1 MLHYEEGYTSVTTK
15 HNLMEHEE
23 EKDDDDNL
31 CGSVPTLSVSAIFIA
46 SHESVDFILRHQSN

>member
-1 MLHYEEGYTSVTTK
+1 
-15 HNLMEHEE
+15 MEHEE

-31 CGSVPTLSVSAIFIA
+31 CGSVSTLSVSAIFIA